1 MFSPTSDCVRDPWG
15 LCEATNNVLQS
26 VQKSATPCRHG
37 EMWTP
42 HVTAQQTAKLG
53 REVWRR
59 SACWRPGALLGTV
72 PKVVIRT
79 RRQARRVACREQPR
93 RPVVR
98 THSSGRAREEE
109 EVAQKLNA
117 GTRRAG
123 QVVLRGQAQGHAS
136 QRLRGHVFLNESATS
151 AGSRARCE
159 EAQHSLVGHKKIVS
173 GKPPKLCSH
182 RRLREAAPLQY
193 QRRMLEADGQKVDKL
208 RTLRV

>member
-1 MFSPTSDCVRDPWG
+1 
-15 LCEATNNVLQS
+15 
-26 VQKSATPCRHG
+26 
-37 EMWTP
+37 MWAP
-42 HVTAQQTAKLG
+42 HVTAQQTAKRW

-72 PKVVIRT
+72 PKVVIWRW
-79 RRQARRVACREQPR
+79 RRRRRVACREQPR
-93 RPVVR
+93 RPVIR
-98 THSSGRAREEE
+98 KHSSGRAREEE
-109 EVAQKLNA
+109 QVAQQLCA
-117 GTRRAG
+117 GTTRAG
-123 QVVLRGQAQGHAS
+123 QVVLGGQAQDHAS
-136 QRLRGHVFLNESATS
+136 QRLRGQVFLNESTTS

-159 EAQHSLVGHKKIVS
+159 EAQHSLVGHKQIVS